1 MDKMTPVK
9 AQEIM
14 KNHGQQT
21 TFDSEAEEVL
31 KFMRMLASFEVK
43 KYLASKK
50 R

>member
-14 KNHGQQT
+14 KKHGQQIT
-21 TFDSEAEEVL
+21 LTQAQEVL

>member
-21 TFDSEAEEVL
+21 TLTQAEEVL